1 MKWFGDRFFSRT
13 RGDVEQPKPEKL
25 PSTTTNPWQGFVDEL
40 IILNRD
46 LGNMQISQAIAS
58 LRKIIAQGEAQTD
71 NKLTSPESC
80 RQISGILH
88 QLKDLIRGNGQLQ
101 NHEKERLNTI
111 LSRMQDRVSGL
122 GQEKVKPG

>member
-58 LRKIIAQGEAQTD
+58 LHGIIAQGEAQTD
-71 NKLTSPESC
+71 NWLTYPECC
-80 RQISGILH
+80 RQIASALGE
-88 QLKDLIRGNGQLQ
+88 LKNSTNSNGQMPRA
-101 NHEKERLNTI
+101 NKDSLNSI